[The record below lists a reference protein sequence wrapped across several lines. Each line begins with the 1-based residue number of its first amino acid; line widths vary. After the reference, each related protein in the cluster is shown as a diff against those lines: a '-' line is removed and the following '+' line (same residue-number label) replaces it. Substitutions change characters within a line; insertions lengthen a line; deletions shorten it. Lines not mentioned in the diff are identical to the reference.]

1 MVKETKFD
9 HQIVRIVKGLA
20 LGTEQEFG
28 GIIMLDFQ
36 TSNIATVTSA
46 DTSISWFP
54 LDLGAYAPLHAR
66 AAILDIAVRD
76 GVGSGGS
83 YYLSVG
89 NPCGVGDPIV
99 ASKTQLIYAGD
110 VNDRWKSRIVV
121 AGLNDDDKV
130 NLRVTASGGVFD
142 YTIKLIGWV
151 LDPYTA
157 KVTPPNEDLKAT
169 LVVNQ

>member
-9 HQIVRIVKGLA
+9 HKIVRIVKGLA

-36 TSNIATVTSA
+36 TSNIATVTSV
-46 DTSISWFP
+46 DTSLSWFP
-54 LDLGAYAPLHAR
+54 LDLGAYAPASAR

-76 GVGSGGS
+76 AAGAAAS

-89 NPCGVGDPIV
+89 NPCGVGTPIV
-99 ASKTQLIYAGD
+99 ASKTEIIYAGD
-110 VNDRWKSRIVV
+110 VNDRWNSRLVV

-130 NLRVTASGGVFD
+130 NLRVTASGAVFD

-151 LDPYTA
+151 MDPYTA

-169 LVVNQ
+169 FVVNQ